1 LASFSDFSSVIKLI
15 NVRAVRR
22 SETLQG
28 GNMFEFDENIDQS
41 ARIKVIGV
49 GGGGGN
55 AINTMIKTG
64 IDGVEF
70 IVANTDAQAL
80 RANTASLK
88 IQLGAKLTKG
98 LGAGANPEVGK
109 EAALEDRDRIA
120 SILNGADMVFVA
132 VGLGGGTGTG
142 AAPVI
147 AQAAREVGALTV
159 GVVTKPFSREGKL
172 RMQKAEDGVIALKEV
187 VDCLL
192 VIPNDRLIG
201 LAGKSMS
208 VVDAFRPADDV
219 LRQAVQG
226 ISDLITT
233 QGMINVD
240 FADVKAVMS
249 DRGMAMMG
257 IGMAEGEKRATEAAM
272 QAISSPLLEEIDIS
286 GAKGVLVN
294 ICGSSSMTMDD
305 FDEVSRIIHEK
316 VHEDANIIVGLVINE
331 EMGQKI
337 KVTAIATGF
346 GSSFSKNKSNEDQ
359 LKTRHNI
366 NIVPPVVTH
375 TNREIPTFIRL
386 EKQKSLP
393 AGIRLDLNDTIEE
406 YEIPTFLRKRVD

>member
-1 LASFSDFSSVIKLI
+1 
-15 NVRAVRR
+15 
-22 SETLQG
+22 
-28 GNMFEFDENIDQS
+28 MFEFDENIDQS

-55 AINTMIKTG
+55 AVNTMIKTG

-80 RANTASLK
+80 RANTAALK

-109 EAALEDRDRIA
+109 EAALEDRDRIT

-172 RMQKAEDGVIALKEV
+172 RMQKAEDGVSALKDV

-208 VVDAFRPADDV
+208 VVDAFRPSDDV

-257 IGMAEGEKRATEAAM
+257 IGIAEGEKRATEAAM

-331 EMGQKI
+331 EMGEKI

-346 GSSFSKNKSNEDQ
+346 GSSFAKEQSADASLRNRAN
-359 LKTRHNI
+359 LN
-366 NIVPPVVTH
+366 VAPPILTH
-375 TNREIPTFIRL
+375 INRETPTFIRL
-386 EKQKSLP
+386 EKQKNIP
-393 AGIRLDLNDTIEE
+393 AGLRLDLNDTIEE

>member
-1 LASFSDFSSVIKLI
+1 
-15 NVRAVRR
+15 
-22 SETLQG
+22 
-28 GNMFEFDENIDQS
+28 MFEFDENIDQS

-55 AINTMIKTG
+55 AVNTMIKTG

-80 RANTASLK
+80 RANTSALK

-109 EAALEDRDRIA
+109 EAALEDRDRIS

-172 RMQKAEDGVIALKEV
+172 RMQKAEDGVSALKDV

-257 IGMAEGEKRATEAAM
+257 IGIAEGEKRASEAAM

-305 FDEVSRIIHEK
+305 FDEVSRIIHDK

-331 EMGQKI
+331 EMGEKI

-346 GSSFSKNKSNEDQ
+346 GSSFSKEQGADASQKNRVNLNVS
-359 LKTRHNI
+359 
-366 NIVPPVVTH
+366 PPILTH
-375 TNREIPTFIRL
+375 INRETPTFIRL
-386 EKQKSLP
+386 EKQKNIP
-393 AGIRLDLNDTIEE
+393 AGLRLDLNDTIEE